1 MPKNAFRTMIT
12 TYKIAQELGRAKA
25 DFIMDYLSTN
35 KSIPNT
41 KDINTNLNIKRME
54 DELGK
59 LGAIILKEYPEAHE
73 AMEKEKDITINSHQ
87 ENREVELESI
97 HRPSHAYFD
106 KKAIINISET
116 HIPEDIQLALSL
128 GPRFTFPPPH
138 DKFSLTVLFDDMNSD
153 VYDYFPDCTKIEATK
168 HIHLS
173 IEKLIS
179 RYTLSKEQ
187 IWLLYIY
194 YRTRKFFTRHSGL
207 VVAKS
212 DKGKHTV
219 VLDKDV
225 YIEKVNKLVL
235 TNDYIKLHNFQIES
249 LINKNNEITTEML
262 ESKIIESKHPL
273 HMTHATP
280 AKFYGLIK
288 IHKKEYPARPITAAC
303 GSPGFRM
310 AKFMAKIL
318 QDIFDDKGHHVK
330 NSVEF
335 VEKLENMNIEED
347 ECMVSFDV
355 VSMFTSIPIN
365 LVLSIVSSRGD
376 SIERK
381 YNMKMEFTARILTFL
396 LRDCAI
402 FLWQDNYYKQADSLA
417 MGSPLS
423 PIFANIVMSEI
434 LRVSLPRLPKQPKI
448 MCVYV
453 DDSFAIVKRNDVDL
467 MLETFN
473 SFNSNMG
480 FTCERE
486 KDDTICFLD
495 VQVFRENTEIK
506 TCWYKKPYASD
517 RLLNF
522 LSNHNSKCIVGT
534 AIAFIKTVLKL
545 SHGSFFHQNKEVVET
560 ILTHNSFPI
569 TSIIQILQSHYT
581 YMRPIFGLERERKN
595 YVPIKYVPPLNRLL
609 THKFKSLYPQ
619 AFFTAIPE
627 RSHSKIFSNLK
638 DSTNVNNKTNQILHI
653 ECNCRKYVIIKHTK
667 FGGTCGEILGEIEK
681 KYNTSKGKCRANRH
695 LFNRIYVNSGHAW
708 YNKSIHKY
716 KLHIYLYRKRLLDTP
731 RMYPNNSICKFIRK
745 HLKDTGRNIT

>member
-1 MPKNAFRTMIT
+1 MIMTYRT
-12 TYKIAQELGRAKA
+12 AQELGTAKA
-25 DFIMDYLSTN
+25 DFILDYLSTK

-41 KDINTNLNIKRME
+41 NDINTNLNIKRMN

-59 LGAIILKEYPEAHE
+59 LGTTIRNEYPEAYE
-73 AMEKEKDITINSHQ
+73 AMEKEKDITINDYQ
-87 ENREVELESI
+87 ESREVELESI
-97 HRPSHAYFD
+97 HRPSQVFFD
-106 KKAIINISET
+106 KKAIINISKT
-116 HIPEDIQLALSL
+116 HIPEDIQLALSF

-138 DKFSLTVLFDDMNSD
+138 DTFGLTVLLDDMCSD
-153 VYDYFPDCTKIEATK
+153 VHDHFPDCTKTEANK
-168 HIHLS
+168 HIHLNM
-173 IEKLIS
+173 EKVMLQ
-179 RYTLSKEQ
+179 YTLSKEQ
-187 IWLLYIY
+187 KWLLFIY
-194 YRTRKFFTRHSGL
+194 YRTRKFFTEHSEL
-207 VVAKS
+207 KVARS

-219 VLDKDV
+219 VLEKDV

-249 LINKNNEITTEML
+249 LINKNNEITMEML
-262 ESKIIESKHPL
+262 ESKIIKSRHPL
-273 HMTHATP
+273 HMTHAAP

-288 IHKKEYPARPITAAC
+288 IHKKDYPARPITAAC
-303 GSPGFRM
+303 GSPGFHM
-310 AKFMAKIL
+310 AKFMVEIL
-318 QDIFDDKGHHVK
+318 QDIFDDKNHHVK

-335 VEKLENMNIEED
+335 VNKLENMNIEED

-355 VSMFTSIPIN
+355 VSMFTSIPID
-365 LVLSIVSSRGD
+365 LVISIVSSRGD

-381 YNMKMEFTARILTFL
+381 YNMKMELIARILTFL

-423 PIFANIVMSEI
+423 PIFADIVMTEI
-434 LRVSLPRLPKQPKI
+434 LRVSLPGLPNQPKI

-467 MLETFN
+467 ILEAFN
-473 SFNSNMG
+473 SFNDNMR

-486 KDDTICFLD
+486 KDGTICFLD

-522 LSNHNSKCIVGT
+522 LSNHNSKCILGT
-534 AIAFIKTVLKL
+534 AVAFIKTVLKL
-545 SHGSFFHQNKEVVET
+545 SHGSFFHQNKEVVEK

-569 TSIIQILQSHYT
+569 TSIIQILQSFYT
-581 YMRPIFGLERERKN
+581 YMRPIFGHERERKN

-609 THKFKSLYPQ
+609 IHKFKSLYPQ
-619 AFFTAIPE
+619 AFFTAVPV
-627 RSHSKIFSNLK
+627 RTHSKIFSNLK
-638 DSTNVNNKTNQILHI
+638 DSTNVNSKTNQIIHT
-653 ECNCRKYVIIKHTK
+653 ECNCRKYVIIKHTS
-667 FGGTCGEILGEIEK
+667 FGGTCREILEEIKK
-681 KYNTSKGKCRANRH
+681 KYNTSKGRCRFGVH
-695 LFNRIYVNSGHAW
+695 LFNKIYVNSGHAW

-716 KLHIYLYRKRLLDTP
+716 KLHIYLFRKRLLDTP
-731 RMYPNNSICKFIRK
+731 RMYPNNSTCKFIRK
-745 HLKDTGRNIT
+745 HLKDTDRNITK